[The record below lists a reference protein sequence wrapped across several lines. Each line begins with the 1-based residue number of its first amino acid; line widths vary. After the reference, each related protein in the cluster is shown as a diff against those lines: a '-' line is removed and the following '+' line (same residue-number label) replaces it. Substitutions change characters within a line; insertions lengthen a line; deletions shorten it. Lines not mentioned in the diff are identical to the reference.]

1 MRERGAIC
9 NLEGATRLVACV
21 VLDGNITG
29 TYTLCPMSRRIL
41 SLWLPRFGS
50 DLSLRRNPVAG
61 PFALVARSRGADRL
75 VGLSAEAE
83 ARGLARGM
91 GLADARALLP
101 DLLTRPEDPLAQTQ
115 ALGALGRWAQRYC
128 PWVAPDGPDGLVFDI
143 TGAAHLMGG
152 EAALLED
159 LTDRLERMGFETRAA
174 IAETRGAAWAMAH
187 FGAGGIVPQ
196 GAVARALMPLP
207 LAALRLEPETVEGL
221 ERLGLRIVRDLAQ
234 IPRASLAR
242 RFGPG
247 PMMRLDQAQGALP
260 EPVSPTPEAPGFA
273 VRLSLPE
280 PIGLRSDIEAGL
292 ARLLERLCMHLHRAG
307 QGARRLVLEL
317 SRVDGSTVYL
327 EIGLARAMRD
337 PDAMRPLFATAL
349 DGLDAGFGIDRM
361 RLSAAQVEE
370 RPVQQITTTGAQAQD
385 ALADLL
391 TRLCNR
397 VGFEHVHRYLPADS
411 HIAEKG
417 FVIAAAAYSD
427 PARDWPATPPRP
439 LTLFPPEPISGQGR
453 RPPQRFRWRGQDWR
467 VTSACGPERISP
479 EWWLDEPA
487 WRSGIRD
494 YWQVQTDRGARLWL
508 FHTPQRDGWCVQGV
522 FA

>member
-1 MRERGAIC
+1 MPR
-9 NLEGATRLVACV
+9 RL
-21 VLDGNITG
+21 
-29 TYTLCPMSRRIL
+29 L

-61 PFALVARSRGADRL
+61 PFALVTRSRGADRL
-75 VGLSAEAE
+75 AGLSAEAE

-91 GLADARALLP
+91 GLADARALVP
-101 DLLTRPEDPLAQTQ
+101 DLLTRPDDPRTQ
-115 ALGALGRWAQRYC
+115 AQALAALGRWALRYC
-128 PWVAPDGPDGLVFDI
+128 PWVAPDGPDGLVLDI

-152 EAALLED
+152 EAALLDD
-159 LTDRLERMGFETRAA
+159 LTGRLERMGFETRAA

-187 FGAGGIVPQ
+187 FGAGGV
-196 GAVARALMPLP
+196 VAPGEARRVLMPLP
-207 LAALRLEPETVEGL
+207 LAALRLEPETIEGL
-221 ERLGLRIVRDLAQ
+221 ERLGLRIVRDLVQ

-247 PMMRLDQAQGALP
+247 PMMRLDQALGALS
-260 EPVSPTPEAPGFA
+260 EPVSPMPEAPGFA

-280 PIGLRSDIEAGL
+280 PIGLRGDIDAGL
-292 ARLLERLCMHLHRAG
+292 ARLLERLCAHLERAG

-317 SRVDGSTVYL
+317 SRVDGSAAHL

-337 PDAMRPLFATAL
+337 ADAMQPLFAAAL
-349 DGLDAGFGIDRM
+349 DGLDTGFGIERM
-361 RLSAAQVEE
+361 RLSAVEIEAQ
-370 RPVQQITTTGAQAQD
+370 PVQQITSAGAEAQD

-397 VGFEHVHRYLPADS
+397 VGFEHVQRYMPADS

-417 FVIAAAAYSD
+417 FTITAAAYSD
-427 PARDWPATPPRP
+427 PVCDWPTTPSRP
-439 LTLFPPEPISGQGR
+439 LVLFPPEPIAGQGR

-467 VTSACGPERISP
+467 VTSVSGPERISP
-479 EWWLDEPA
+479 EWWLDDPA

-494 YWQVQTDRGARLWL
+494 YWQVQTEQGARLWL
-508 FHTPQRDGWCVQGV
+508 FHTPQSSGWSVHGT